1 MAGGSRIV
9 LDTAGPVRVEKAFV
23 LDAADGQPARL
34 VLDLATVDRE
44 TFMRAAA
51 IDNRLPRTV
60 GTVAQGRSRR
70 CGDG

>member
-1 MAGGSRIV
+1 M

-34 VLDLATVDRE
+34 VLDLAAVDRE

-51 IDNRLPRTV
+51 IDNRLPRAPADTSRKIDREV
-60 GTVAQGRSRR
+60 GRAG
-70 CGDG
+70 